1 MESTNAKKGGSAYY
15 DVTVGIMG
23 GSSDAAL
30 SMPETDTLGISDDL
44 SFGQYDAD
52 VLADASAS
60 ALAGLDDKT
69 GWINIAS
76 LA

>member
-15 DVTVGIMG
+15 DVTVGILG
-23 GSSDAAL
+23 GSSEAAL
-30 SMPETDTLGISDDL
+30 SMPENDTLGISDAL
-44 SFGQYDAD
+44 SLGRYDAD

-60 ALAGLDDKT
+60 ALADLDSKSA
-69 GWINIAS
+69 WQNL